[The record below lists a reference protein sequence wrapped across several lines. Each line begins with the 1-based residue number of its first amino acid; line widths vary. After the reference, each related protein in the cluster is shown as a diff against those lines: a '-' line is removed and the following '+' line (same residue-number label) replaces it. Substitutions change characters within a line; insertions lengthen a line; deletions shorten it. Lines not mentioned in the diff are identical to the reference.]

1 VAIAALACDHQHS
14 YSVVAALAQAGLHAA
29 ALLSAA
35 MASTSPLLAGG
46 LLVTAGVFQWTPLK
60 RTCLAACRSPLSF
73 FMTGWPI
80 SARADVWL
88 RRAVRMAGEVTDRAL
103 RIPYVKGTV
112 RLPAI
117 LFTVSAV
124 PSGGK
129 PPGTQRGG
137 PAGVAGTDLPYHSAA
152 GVTGNYSED
161 GDKDRAR
168 CRVRDA
174 IRAGILIRPTRCD
187 RGGRPEEQS
196 PGSGR
201 HPQGLAFAA
210 CRRVMADHF

>member
-1 VAIAALACDHQHS
+1 MIAAIC
-14 YSVVAALAQAGLHAA
+14 
-29 ALLSAA
+29 
-35 MASTSPLLAGG
+35 
-46 LLVTAGVFQWTPLK
+46 
-60 RTCLAACRSPLSF
+60 
-73 FMTGWPI
+73 
-80 SARADVWL
+80 ARADVWL

-137 PAGVAGTDLPYHSAA
+137 PAGVAGTDLPYYSAA

-168 CRVRDA
+168 CRGRDA
-174 IRAGILIRPTRCD
+174 SRAGIR
-187 RGGRPEEQS
+187 
-196 PGSGR
+196 
-201 HPQGLAFAA
+201 AA
-210 CRRVMADHF
+210 TAVAAQKNSRRVRAGIRRA

>member
-1 VAIAALACDHQHS
+1 MIAAIC
-14 YSVVAALAQAGLHAA
+14 
-29 ALLSAA
+29 
-35 MASTSPLLAGG
+35 
-46 LLVTAGVFQWTPLK
+46 
-60 RTCLAACRSPLSF
+60 
-73 FMTGWPI
+73 
-80 SARADVWL
+80 ARADVWL

-112 RLPAI
+112 AFRQYFSPSSLCRPAVSPRERSEGVRPASLARI
-117 LFTVSAV
+117 FLITV
-124 PSGGK
+124 
-129 PPGTQRGG
+129 
-137 PAGVAGTDLPYHSAA
+137 

-161 GDKDRAR
+161 DDKDRAR

-196 PGSGR
+196 TGSCR
-201 HPQGLAFAA
+201 HPQGVAFAA